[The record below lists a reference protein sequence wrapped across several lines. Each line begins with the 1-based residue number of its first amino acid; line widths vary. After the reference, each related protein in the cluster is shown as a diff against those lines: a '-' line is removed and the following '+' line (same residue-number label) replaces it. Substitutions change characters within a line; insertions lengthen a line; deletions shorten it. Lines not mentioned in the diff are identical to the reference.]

1 MRLALVALLVPSY
14 EAGLAFFVEGLGWD
28 LLEDSD
34 HGGGK
39 RWIRV
44 APKAAL
50 PETAQPGAATAM
62 SPNGASTA
70 ATQTDAPIKPKPNSP
85 PFHSAP
91 EEARTQTP
99 SKAGQTGTAPAAPQ
113 KDTAPSPQEPQTQF
127 LLARAVGEQR
137 AAIGNQGGGRV
148 WLFLHTDDFDC
159 DSARLS
165 AAGAVFEE
173 DPRHEPYG
181 TVAVFRDPFG
191 NRWDLI
197 QPA

>member
-44 APKAAL
+44 APRAAL
-50 PETAQPGAATAM
+50 PETAQPGAGTAM
-62 SPNGASTA
+62 SPNCPPTA

-85 PFHSAP
+85 PSHSAP
-91 EEARTQTP
+91 KGARRQTP
-99 SKAGQTGTAPAAPQ
+99 STSGQTGTALEAPQ
-113 KDTAPSPQEPQTQF
+113 TDTAPSPQEPQTQF

-148 WLFLHTDDFDC
+148 WLFLHTDDFARDA
-159 DSARLS
+159 ARLS

-197 QPA
+197 QPT